1 MFTFKVAGRLSV
13 FLLFLTTFA
22 AASDIPGQ
30 FSERRLTTS
39 ADYKPEQLRS
49 SYFWTSSPAGS
60 DAQLLT
66 LFCRSC
72 FGWDNHQSEV
82 PLVSVLRDTL
92 GDSSSK
98 NDRVSYAW
106 LLTAPQPGIGRKL
119 LAAVPF
125 FYWRLGKGS
134 KKVTS
139 GSLRPQVDLT
149 APQNSMLA
157 GLSRKIVQW
166 SALDPLAMWARA
178 PSRSYQSNSSD
189 DERFHLEETISYL
202 RHAPTSDEPD
212 SLSEQ
217 QVMTVIARLELRKQM
232 LGGLV
237 DDKHAARFAEESSFE
252 EERVR
257 SHNWELLRQC
267 AEKTGL
273 YFEPFELSGEK
284 EQYAILWYPEGIAAP
299 GQGTAL
305 KSVWKLLKI
314 SDPYADQR
322 LQSWEGLSFKRR
334 LDESGRLLPEGSLTG
349 QEIRMIPLG
358 FYSLTYPNVPLLLV
372 DFRDKL
378 HVRRHEMLQRAIT
391 ELTSGIIGISH
402 LTNWYYYAGAIAYN
416 FVSSRHGS
424 AVSQAKRLDSY
435 AQFQANLSLDRKIDR
450 KLYAELSRRANSLR
464 VSPLDSAAENSIHLA
479 KSRYALLLSQTEK
492 GSALLSR
499 LNNDRRAEA
508 ATFGQSVKS
517 SVAHNLLHMGT
528 LGLYTQR
535 AGAEQFNL
543 AQLDKQRRFQY
554 SLELLDRAIR
564 NGTTPETAYD
574 AASMRQAVS
583 ALTQL
588 AGSVG
593 SRGLREHALHTVNQ
607 VAALTRDPGLEA
619 NCRSAKLALN
629 VNPDSALPS
638 SPDVVSDEAF
648 DSKADGIGSVSVESA
663 SFIPAPVS
671 AVR

>member
-1 MFTFKVAGRLSV
+1 
-13 FLLFLTTFA
+13 
-22 AASDIPGQ
+22 
-30 FSERRLTTS
+30 
-39 ADYKPEQLRS
+39 
-49 SYFWTSSPAGS
+49 
-60 DAQLLT
+60 
-66 LFCRSC
+66 
-72 FGWDNHQSEV
+72 
-82 PLVSVLRDTL
+82 
-92 GDSSSK
+92 
-98 NDRVSYAW
+98 
-106 LLTAPQPGIGRKL
+106 
-119 LAAVPF
+119 
-125 FYWRLGKGS
+125 
-134 KKVTS
+134 
-139 GSLRPQVDLT
+139 
-149 APQNSMLA
+149 MLA
-157 GLSRKIVQW
+157 GFSRKILQW

-212 SLSEQ
+212 SLSDE
-217 QVMTVIARLELRKQM
+217 QVMTVIARLELRKNM
-232 LGGLV
+232 LGGLA
-237 DDKHAARFAEESSFE
+237 DDKHAARFAQESSYE

-267 AEKTGL
+267 AERSGL
-273 YFEPFELSGEK
+273 YFEPFELGGEK
-284 EQYAILWYPEGIAAP
+284 EQYAILWYPEGIEAP
-299 GQGTAL
+299 AEGTPL

-314 SDPYADQR
+314 SDPYTDQR
-322 LQSWEGLSFKRR
+322 LQNWDGLSFDRR
-334 LDESGRLLPEGSLTG
+334 LDDSGRLLPEGSLSG
-349 QEIRMIPLG
+349 REVRMIPLG

-378 HVRRHEMLQRAIT
+378 HVRRHEMLQRGIT

-402 LTNWYYYAGAIAYN
+402 FTNWYYYAGAMVYN

-435 AQFQANLSLDRKIDR
+435 AQFRANLSLDRKINR

-464 VSPLDSAAENSIHLA
+464 VSPLDSAVENSIHLA
-479 KSRYALLLSQTEK
+479 ESRYALLLSQTEK

-499 LNNDRRAEA
+499 LDNDRRAEA

-535 AGAEQFNL
+535 ARAEHFNL
-543 AQLDKQRRFQY
+543 AQLDRQRRFQY
-554 SLELLDRAIR
+554 SLDLLDRAIR

-574 AASMRQAVS
+574 AASLRAAASV
-583 ALTQL
+583 LTQL
-588 AGSVG
+588 AGSV
-593 SRGLREHALHTVNQ
+593 SSQRLREHALNTVHQ
-607 VAALTRDPGLEA
+607 VAELTRDPGLEA

-629 VNPDSALPS
+629 VNPGSGLRSSPNVLSGESLDSEADVGDSA
-638 SPDVVSDEAF
+638 
-648 DSKADGIGSVSVESA
+648 SVESA